1 MAVDQSA
8 TVKDQV
14 REFVQSLASA
24 KGVGSFTDQEA
35 LLESGILDSL
45 SIFRLVSFL
54 EDTFRVRIGD
64 QEITNENL
72 KSVETIEQLVVSK
85 QGK

>member
-1 MAVDQSA
+1 MAIDQS
-8 TVKDQV
+8 TVRDQI

-24 KGVGSFTDQEA
+24 KGIASFTDQEA
-35 LLESGILDSL
+35 LLESGIIDSL

-72 KSVETIEQLVVSK
+72 KNVDTIEQLVLSK

>member
-1 MAVDQSA
+1 MGINQSI
-8 TVKDQV
+8 TVRDQV
-14 REFVQSLASA
+14 REFVQNLASA
-24 KGVGSFTDQEA
+24 KGISSFTDQEA

-45 SIFRLVSFL
+45 SIFRLVAFL
-54 EDTFRVRIGD
+54 EDTFRIKISD

-72 KSVETIEQLVVSK
+72 KTVEIIEQLVLSK